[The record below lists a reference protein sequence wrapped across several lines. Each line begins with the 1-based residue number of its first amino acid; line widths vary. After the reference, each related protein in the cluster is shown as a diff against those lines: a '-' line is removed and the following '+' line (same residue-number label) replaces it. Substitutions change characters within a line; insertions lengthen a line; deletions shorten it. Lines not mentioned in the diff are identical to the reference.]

1 MLKFVYV
8 LFRGY
13 LHNNQKQIH
22 YFSFILKTQKDS
34 AMKFKTPTSFA
45 VIGGTMSGKTHF
57 VWNLLKS
64 GSEMFD
70 VAPSK
75 IIYCYM
81 EEQPIVD
88 DMKSSLSDFDTYKG
102 LPSREEIKEWSEDSP
117 HTVIILDD
125 MIHLVTK
132 SSDAL
137 YLFQTM
143 VSHSKVTAFLLS
155 QNLYPPGV
163 YAKSILL
170 NCQHVILFKNVRDN
184 RQIITFGSQVF
195 TGRSKFWM
203 DAYAKAVSHP
213 YGYIL
218 IDLTNHCPEER
229 QISYKYLTRRRRDDI
244 VPT

>member
-1 MLKFVYV
+1 
-8 LFRGY
+8 
-13 LHNNQKQIH
+13 
-22 YFSFILKTQKDS
+22 
-34 AMKFKTPTSFA
+34 
-45 VIGGTMSGKTHF
+45 
-57 VWNLLKS
+57 
-64 GSEMFD
+64 MFD
-70 VAPSK
+70 VPPSK

-81 EEQPIVD
+81 EDQPIVD
-88 DMKSSLSDFDTYKG
+88 EMKSTLSDFDTYRG

-132 SSDAL
+132 STDAL
-137 YLFQTM
+137 HLFQTM
-143 VSHSKVTAFLLS
+143 VSHSKLTAFLLS
-155 QNLYPPGV
+155 QNLYPPRI

-170 NCQHVILFKNVRDN
+170 NCQNVILFKNVRDN

-203 DAYAKAVSHP
+203 DAYAKAVSRP

-229 QISYKYLTRRRRDDI
+229 RLRTNVLPHEGETI
-244 VPT
+244 VYRPK

>member
-1 MLKFVYV
+1 
-8 LFRGY
+8 
-13 LHNNQKQIH
+13 
-22 YFSFILKTQKDS
+22 
-34 AMKFKTPTSFA
+34 MKFKTPTSFA

-57 VWNLLKS
+57 VWKFLECGN
-64 GSEMFD
+64 EMFD
-70 VAPSK
+70 VPPSK

-81 EEQPIVD
+81 EDQPIVD
-88 DMKSSLSDFDTYKG
+88 EMKSTLSDFDTYRG
-102 LPSREEIKEWSEDSP
+102 LPSREEIKEWSEDSL

-132 SSDAL
+132 STDAL
-137 YLFQTM
+137 HLFQTM
-143 VSHSKVTAFLLS
+143 VSHSKLTAFLLS
-155 QNLYPPGV
+155 QNLYPPGI

-170 NCQHVILFKNVRDN
+170 NCQNVILFKNVRDN

-203 DAYAKAVSHP
+203 DAYAKAVSRP

-229 QISYKYLTRRRRDDI
+229 RLRTNVLPHEGETI
-244 VPT
+244 VYRPK